1 MPFSRLMTLLALAS
15 LAFAQATQP
24 RAANPK
30 SSNPAAE
37 KERSGYDP
45 LLDLPPLP
53 PGKLTLIGGTVSK
66 IDPISDRL
74 ELRDF
79 GGGKTSVIFDMRTKI
94 LRNGAPAAA
103 KDIQPGNRVY
113 VDTMLKGDQIFAKT
127 IRLDTSANQGDA
139 RGQVVAVD
147 TGRGILKLREE
158 VAPEPFQF
166 RLTPQTSVTINGR
179 AAKLSEVLPGALVTI
194 NFAGGGNGS
203 TAREIHVLANPGE
216 NFTFV
221 GKITFLDLRLKRF
234 AVANQTDGETY
245 DISLDQLSPAQ
256 IRGLRV
262 GFDAVVKAVF
272 NGKSYEA
279 QNVEISSSGKNEAR
293 Q

>member
-1 MPFSRLMTLLALAS
+1 MSLCRLVAIV
-15 LAFAQATQP
+15 AFAAVSYAQTPQAP
-24 RAANPK
+24 AAPQRKPNPE
-30 SSNPAAE
+30 AE

-53 PGKLTLIGGTVSK
+53 QGKLTLVGGTVSK
-66 IDPISDRL
+66 IDPISDRM

-79 GGGKTSVIFDMRTKI
+79 GGGKTSIVFDLRTKI
-94 LRNGAPAAA
+94 LRNGVPAAA

-113 VDTMLKGDQIFAKT
+113 VDTMLKGDQVFAKT
-127 IRLDTSANQGDA
+127 IRLETSADQGDA
-139 RGQVVAVD
+139 RGQVIAVD

-166 RLTPQTSVTINGR
+166 RLTPQTTVTMNGR
-179 AAKLSEVLPGALVTI
+179 RANASEILPGALVAI

-203 TAREIHVLANPGE
+203 VAREVRVLANPGE
-216 NFTFV
+216 QFTFV

-234 AVANQTDGETY
+234 AIANQSDSETY
-245 DISLDQLSPAQ
+245 DISLDQLGASQ
-256 IRGLRV
+256 TRGLRA
-262 GFDAVVKAVF
+262 GSDAIVKAVF

-279 QNVEISSSGKNEAR
+279 QTVEVSPEKNEAR